1 MQSTKISLIFLC
13 LFLLNTF
20 VLVGIQGTPT
30 DLTEEFS
37 TEGNYFTQKLDYKLQ
52 SFLISN
58 NNDKTSPIRIIIN
71 FENATSMTNGITKVN
86 SLSSE
91 IRFLHKWQLIPAA
104 IFKTPIA
111 CLNDIACLPEVR
123 KIWLDWEFYI
133 ENIQGHSADQAQTST
148 LKEEGGDVP
157 IITQETPNY
166 AEIYNGSNVIVA
178 LLDTGIDIFH
188 PDLNG
193 SILAFGG
200 VSLVEG
206 DPYPLDFHGH
216 GTFCAGLITG
226 NGVINNKIRGMAPNV
241 NILNVKVLSSSGFG
255 LWSWIV
261 SGIEYAITHGADIIS
276 MCFSMPGFPG
286 DPVNLAIDA
295 ATKRGMI
302 VVTAVGDEGPAFSS
316 VSTPGMAQAA
326 ITVGAYNDFS
336 KAPASFSAR
345 GPTLSLHIKPDL
357 LASGV
362 NITSCRPIMP
372 SNLPINLTELFK
384 GVSGYGLPLD
394 AYYTVVNSTSAAAA
408 NVTGMVASLLQH
420 AKFLSAEEV
429 KIILQK
435 TAVPLPNIGSNVQG
449 AGLVNFAEA
458 HAYLAYN
465 GLNMSL
471 TENRLYT
478 PTFFSPGYISSQNA
492 SRNITMFV
500 TNYGSLLAIID
511 SRANETFTHMIQGQL
526 AVKYNN
532 QLKWLSDMYLLR
544 ELHNLTPEFSKTQSI
559 LTDYSIIC
567 IFTAEAWPSISGF
580 RVNLTII
587 NLASTA
593 LQNLSLY
600 SLWQTNLFFN
610 ASAQVSN
617 DVGEYNGTD
626 DIIYDHDSKDGKS
639 SYIGFSGMIRSHSHE
654 VNSSENIR
662 DQMEQNSLLNNTFC
676 LDPNNAIA
684 MEWVLAS
691 YLNSTKNLQFSESI
705 GLANSYDTL
714 KNAISTIKILQT
726 SDNQTNLALLS
737 SNISRMGLV
746 NQPYTSDVLLM
757 NIGNTFINNTFVTL
771 LINSTEAQ
779 TQTFFSKYIN
789 LGPLAPFEFRRINA
803 TWNPTE
809 VDIYSLYWIVGTETL
824 INELIFYFM
833 NITRRITQEQFFW
846 DNFFIRNVFI
856 KDGSYQLHDIFPKTL
871 PIAPY
876 LIYFPNDVSIFN
888 ISIITNHPLTH
899 LEVLSLDGN
908 LPLTWITCKAPQNIQ
923 DFGSLQITISV
934 PSDPKI
940 GIFYRRIGIRAD
952 NNPIGDLWINFSIRY
967 PSGRI
972 LFYKPSFNLSLQDSF
987 QMADLLT
994 LWNER
999 LDTIYSGYFECYK
1012 LCLENNYAVTDFR
1025 LLKQIQPNISLDTTI
1040 NLPFKLPY
1048 QTSTLK
1054 QNFTF
1059 ISNYDLVIL
1068 FDPQVNLSQSEITAL
1083 INFGKNGGSLFFWVE
1098 PKSECE
1104 QYSINSILSNF
1115 SIQVLNSYNFSVIQS
1130 FLTPNQHEITM
1141 NLTKIKLFS
1150 FTTFSNF
1157 STLTRFTQYNGEAT
1171 SILNNSN
1178 GKILCVGDS
1187 DAFNDSCILSSD
1199 NLAFLNRSIN
1209 WLLKEKINISVFI
1222 NRENASEPLRI
1233 NQHLSISI
1241 HLTSIDHKD
1250 LSNNLTLFTFLITPS
1265 NRTLYM
1271 IFFHTQEGWY
1281 NALYPS
1287 QWLNETGPYFLV
1299 IHANS
1304 PSHASDYAV
1313 QVFILESALPP
1324 GGDTS
1329 VDRIW
1334 SSQIR
1339 ILIGILIF
1347 LSITGVLVGLF
1358 LFQRWQW
1365 RRQMTIVELKEKLK
1379 RDISNAL
1386 NEYHLFIKEIE
1397 ELLHEPQVLDQDKL
1411 PLILDK
1417 QERTKNLLNKLK
1429 KLGKHV

>member
-1 MQSTKISLIFLC
+1 MHSTQRSLILLC
-13 LFLLNTF
+13 IILVNAF
-20 VLVGIQGTPT
+20 VLVGIQGITIY
-30 DLTEEFS
+30 S
-37 TEGNYFTQKLDYKLQ
+37 THELSSEDDYIIQKLDYKLQ
-52 SFLISN
+52 SLLTSI
-58 NNDKTSPIRIIIN
+58 NNDTESSIRIIIN
-71 FENATSMTNGITKVN
+71 FQNATSMVNGITRIK
-86 SLSSE
+86 SLALE
-91 IRFLHKWQLIPAA
+91 IQLLQKWQFIPAA
-104 IFKTPIA
+104 VFKTPTIYLQEIA
-111 CLNDIACLPEVR
+111 SLPEVR
-123 KIWLDWEFYI
+123 KIWLDREFYI
-133 ENIQGHSADQAQTST
+133 ENFQGNSPDQAQTST
-148 LKEEGGDVP
+148 LKEEGSDVP
-157 IITQETPNY
+157 ITTQDTPNY

-188 PDLNG
+188 PDLNE

-206 DPYPLDFHGH
+206 DPYPLDFNGH

-226 NGVINNKIRGMAPNV
+226 DGIIANKARGIAPEAK
-241 NILNVKVLSSSGFG
+241 ILNVKVLSSSGLG
-255 LWSWIV
+255 LWSWII

-276 MCFSMPGFPG
+276 MCFSMPGYPD

-302 VVTAVGDEGPAFSS
+302 VITAVGDEGPAFSS

-326 ITVGAYNDFS
+326 ITIGAYNDFIQ
-336 KAPASFSAR
+336 APASFSAR
-345 GPTLSLHIKPDL
+345 GPTLSFHTKPDL

-384 GVSGYGLPLD
+384 GITSYGIPLNE
-394 AYYTVVNSTSAAAA
+394 YYTVVNSTSAAAA
-408 NVTGMVASLLQH
+408 NVTGMVASLIQH

-435 TAVPLPNIGSNVQG
+435 TAVPLPNIGSNIQG
-449 AGLVNFAEA
+449 AGLINFAEA
-458 HAYLAYN
+458 HAYLVTN
-465 GLNMSL
+465 ELNKSL
-471 TENRLYT
+471 TENRLFS

-492 SRNITMFV
+492 SRNITMFI
-500 TNYGSLLAIID
+500 TNYGSLLAIVD
-511 SRANETFTHMIQGQL
+511 SQATETFTHTIQGQL

-544 ELHNLTPEFSKTQSI
+544 ELHNLTPDFSKTQTI

-567 IFTAEAWPSISGF
+567 IFTAETWPTVSGF

-587 NLASTA
+587 NLESVAI
-593 LQNLSLY
+593 QNLSLY

-610 ASAQVSN
+610 ASAQASN
-617 DVGEYNGTD
+617 DIGAYNVTD
-626 DIIYDHDSKDGKS
+626 DIIYVHDSQAGNS

-662 DQMEQNSLLNNTFC
+662 DQMKQNSLLNNTFC

-691 YLNSTKNLQFSESI
+691 YLNSTKNFQFSESI
-705 GLANSYDTL
+705 GLANSYPTL
-714 KNAISTIKILQT
+714 KNAISSIKLLQI

-757 NIGNTFINNTFVTL
+757 NIGNTPINNTFVTL

-779 TQTFFSKYIN
+779 TQTFFSKLID

-824 INELIFYFM
+824 VNELLFYLM
-833 NITRRITQEQFFW
+833 NITQRITQEQFFW
-846 DNFFIRNVFI
+846 DNFFIRNIFI
-856 KDGSYQLHDIFPKTL
+856 KDTSYQLHDIFPKIL
-871 PIAPY
+871 PTAPY
-876 LIYFPNDVSIFN
+876 LIYFPNTMSIYN
-888 ISIITNHPLTH
+888 ISIVTNHPLTN
-899 LEVLSLDGN
+899 LEVLSLEGN
-908 LPLTWITCKAPQNIQ
+908 LPLSWVTYKVPQNIQ
-923 DFGSLQITISV
+923 GTGSIQITISI
-934 PSDPKI
+934 PSNPRI
-940 GIFYRRIGIRAD
+940 GLFYRQICIAAD
-952 NNPIGDLWINFSIRY
+952 NNPIGEIWINFSIRY

-972 LFYKPSFNLSLQDSF
+972 LFYKPAFNLSLETSF
-987 QMADLLT
+987 QTDDLLT

-999 LDTIYSGYFECYK
+999 LDTIYSGYFEFYN
-1012 LCLENNYAVTDFR
+1012 LCLENNYAVDDFR
-1025 LLKQIQPNISLDTTI
+1025 LLKQFQSNISLDTTI
-1040 NLPFKLPY
+1040 NLPFNLPY

-1059 ISNYDLVIL
+1059 LSNYDLVIL
-1068 FDPQVNLSQSEITAL
+1068 FDPQVNLSQSEVNTL
-1083 INFGKNGGSLFFWVE
+1083 INFGENGGSLFFWVE
-1098 PKSECE
+1098 PESECE
-1104 QYSINSILSNF
+1104 HYSINSILSHF
-1115 SIQVLNSYNFSVIQS
+1115 GVQTFNSYNFSVIQS
-1130 FLTPNQHEITM
+1130 FLTPNQHEITT
-1141 NLTKIKLFS
+1141 NLTTIQLFS
-1150 FTTFSNF
+1150 FTTFSNT

-1171 SILNNSN
+1171 SLLNDSN
-1178 GKILCVGDS
+1178 GKILCMGDC
-1187 DAFNDSCILSSD
+1187 DAFKDSGISSSD
-1199 NLAFLNRSIN
+1199 NLAFLNRSLN
-1209 WLLKEKINISVFI
+1209 WLLKEKINISIFI

-1241 HLTSIDHKD
+1241 HMTSIDHQD
-1250 LSNNLTLFTFLITPS
+1250 LSNNLTLFTFLVTPS

-1271 IFFHTQEGWY
+1271 IFFHTQAGWY

-1287 QWLNETGPYFLV
+1287 QWLNETGSYFLV
-1299 IHANS
+1299 VYANS
-1304 PSHASDYAV
+1304 PSHTTVYAV
-1313 QVFILESALPP
+1313 QELTLESALPP
-1324 GGDTS
+1324 GRDTS
-1329 VDRIW
+1329 IDLAW
-1334 SSQIR
+1334 FSEMR
-1339 ILIGILIF
+1339 ILIGFLIF
-1347 LSITGVLVGLF
+1347 LSITGVFVGLF

-1386 NEYHLFIKEIE
+1386 NEYHLFIKEVE
-1397 ELLHEPQVLDQDKL
+1397 ELLHTQVVNHDKL
-1411 PLILDK
+1411 RLILDK
-1417 QERTKNLLNKLK
+1417 QGRTKNLLKKLK